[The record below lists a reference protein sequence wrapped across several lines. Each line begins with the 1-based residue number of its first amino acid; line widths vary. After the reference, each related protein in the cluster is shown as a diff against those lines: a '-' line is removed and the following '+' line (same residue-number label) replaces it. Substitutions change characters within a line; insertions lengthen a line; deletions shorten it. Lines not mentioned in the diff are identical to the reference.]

1 MMLMKVAID
10 IDMDDDDNVWIC
22 FSGQVDDN
30 NDDDDL
36 MESLKQDQNL
46 VGIVINDIIWQD
58 EISMLKDYHNIDN
71 DEIDWWCF

>member
-22 FSGQVDDN
+22 FSGRVDDN
-30 NDDDDL
+30 DDDDDL

-46 VGIVINDIIWQD
+46 VGIVINDII
-58 EISMLKDYHNIDN
+58 
-71 DEIDWWCF
+71 

>member
-1 MMLMKVAID
+1 
-10 IDMDDDDNVWIC
+10 
-22 FSGQVDDN
+22 
-30 NDDDDL
+30 